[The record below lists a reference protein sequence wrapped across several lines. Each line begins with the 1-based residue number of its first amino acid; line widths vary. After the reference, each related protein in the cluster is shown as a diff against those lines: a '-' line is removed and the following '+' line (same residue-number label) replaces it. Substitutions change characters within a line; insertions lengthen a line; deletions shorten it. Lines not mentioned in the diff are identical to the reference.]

1 MRYALRRIL
10 WIVPTLA
17 AISIVAFWVLT
28 RSLGPPAALELGP
41 KARARLAQLPRFLN
55 PSPRTVR
62 DLALEATEAV
72 AAGGPSAESAGA
84 ELVRLGGAALPHVLP
99 RFDTLRPAGRVRVA
113 QALRPVARRMG
124 VGSSAELDSPEGAV
138 VFWTRYWQDRAID
151 FRPAV
156 MRRLVRRA
164 VERSTDL
171 RGEDVRELDTYAL
184 PELIAALDG
193 VRGAAEL
200 GQARRLSQLLA
211 HVTTQPWAIDER
223 ASPEQSR
230 ALVARWKTWWTLN
243 QSDYVDYDGPE
254 RVLAMVTETQYGKWA
269 IEAGRTRFG
278 MTASG
283 QQVLDVLRARA
294 GPTLWLLASAWLG
307 GYAAGIA
314 LGILGAGL
322 RKTPWSPPDLRRRW
336 LERAISFVLVVLV
349 ALPSAALASAFAP
362 AAGQGHPF
370 RAAWLMAAIA
380 GAIVARYQ
388 EAASREALRRE
399 PVRTLLAYG
408 ASDLRAAR
416 RTFKNA
422 GSSAVSLLGVDLPA
436 LLTAAFVV
444 ERLFDLPG
452 LSEPTL
458 EAILVGDV
466 AWLMA
471 LVVAGTVFGALAQI
485 ISDVLLLRLDPRVAV
500 AAALRRGVPE

>member
-1 MRYALRRIL
+1 MRSPLRRIL

-17 AISIVAFWVLT
+17 AISVVAFWVLT

-41 KARARLAQLPRFLN
+41 SARARLAQLPRFIN
-55 PSPRTVR
+55 PNPRTVR
-62 DLALEATEAV
+62 DRAREATEAV
-72 AAGGPSAESAGA
+72 AEGGAAAEPARV

-99 RFDTLRPAGRVRVA
+99 RLDTLRPAGRVRVA

-124 VGSSAELDSPEGAV
+124 VGSAAELDSAEASV
-138 VFWTRYWQDRAID
+138 VFWTRFWQDRAID

-184 PELIAALDG
+184 PELIAALNAA
-193 VRGAAEL
+193 RGADGL
-200 GQARRLSQLLA
+200 PVARRLSLLLS
-211 HVTTQPWAIDER
+211 HVTGLPWAIGEN
-223 ASPEQSR
+223 ASLEQSR
-230 ALVARWKTWWTLN
+230 ALVVRWQTWWTLN
-243 QSDYVDYDGPE
+243 QSDYVDFDGPE
-254 RVLAMVTETQYGKWA
+254 RALAMVTETQYGKWA
-269 IEAGRTRFG
+269 TEAGRTRFG
-278 MTASG
+278 TTASG
-283 QQVLDVLRARA
+283 QPVLDVLLERA
-294 GPTLWLLASAWLG
+294 GVTLWLLASAWFG
-307 GYAAGIA
+307 GYTAGIW
-314 LGILGAGL
+314 LGLLAVGL
-322 RKTPWSPPDLRRRW
+322 RKSPWSLAAPRRW
-336 LERAISFVLVVLV
+336 QKRALLLLVVAFV
-349 ALPSAALASAFAP
+349 ALPSAVLASAFAP
-362 AAGQGHPF
+362 ARGTVHPV

-388 EAASREALRRE
+388 ESASREALRRE
-399 PVRTLLAYG
+399 ATRTLLAYG
-408 ASDLRAAR
+408 ASDLRAAL
-416 RTFKNA
+416 RTFRGA

-444 ERLFDLPG
+444 ERCFGLPG

-471 LVVAGTVFGALAQI
+471 LVVAATLFGALAQI
-485 ISDVLLLRLDPRVAV
+485 MSEALLMRLDPRVAV
-500 AAALRRGVPE
+500 AAASKRGVPE